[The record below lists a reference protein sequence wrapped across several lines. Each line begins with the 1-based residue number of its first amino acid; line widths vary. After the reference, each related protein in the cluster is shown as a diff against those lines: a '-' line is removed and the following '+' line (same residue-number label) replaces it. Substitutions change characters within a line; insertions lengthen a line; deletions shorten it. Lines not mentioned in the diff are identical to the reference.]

1 MTLVFKNMDRTLLQ
15 LIKISRTVGTDSSLI
30 QGGGGNTSVKTED
43 GRGMYIK
50 ASGTALRDMSKRK
63 GWRRLHLDPVLSIM
77 KDESISR
84 LGTQAREMEVVRRL
98 LLACDDGVVGSAR
111 PSVEA
116 HLHAFLDKC
125 VIHLHPAAVLAYA
138 CARNGRAE
146 FEKLFKR
153 ESSPPVWVPYVD
165 PGFVLGKKI
174 TRVVHTYQ
182 EKLGRKPGVL
192 FLQKHGLLISADSP
206 DAALA
211 LLRKVINR
219 CTGKLRQP
227 KALRTRPINRKVIVA
242 TTRRIRRAFY
252 EAAGQYTTVSYFCDD
267 AIVWFWQQ
275 KDAER
280 MLRPGALTPDELL
293 YANGPAMWVGSCD
306 LEKIAIKLARQI
318 KKGGKPS
325 VAFLVKG
332 VGLFVAGTKKIAPAI
347 RDIVAS
353 SFFIRAN
360 ASRLGGVLTL
370 NKRERDFIVQWESEA
385 FRKKLASY

>member
-1 MTLVFKNMDRTLLQ
+1 MDRALLQ
-15 LIKISRTVGTDSSLI
+15 LIRISGAVGKDASLI
-30 QGGGGNTSVKTED
+30 QGGGGNASVKTED

-50 ASGTALRDMSKRK
+50 ASGTALRDMSKQK
-63 GWRRLHLDPVLSIM
+63 GWRRLRLDSVLLIM

-146 FEKLFKR
+146 LEKLFKR
-153 ESSPPVWVPYVD
+153 ESCPPVWVPYAD
-165 PGFVLGKKI
+165 PGFMLGKEI
-174 TRVVHTYQ
+174 TTVVHTCQ
-182 EKLGRKPGVL
+182 EKFGRKPGLL
-192 FLQKHGLLISADSP
+192 FLQKHGLLISANSP

-211 LLRKVINR
+211 LLRKVVNR
-219 CTGKLRQP
+219 CMGKLRQP
-227 KALRTRPINRKVIVA
+227 KALRTRPINRKLIVEA
-242 TTRRIRRAFY
+242 KRCIRRAFY
-252 EAAGQYTTVSYFCDD
+252 EATGQYATVSYFCND
-267 AIVWFWQQ
+267 AIVGFWQQ
-275 KDAER
+275 RDAER

-293 YANGPAMWVGSCD
+293 YANGPAMWVSDCD
-306 LEKIAIKLARQI
+306 SEKIAIRLVRQI
-318 KKGGKPS
+318 RKGGKPS

-332 VGLFVAGTKKIAPAI
+332 VGLFVAGTKKIAPAV

-370 NKRERDFIVQWESEA
+370 NKRERDFIEQWESEA

>member
-1 MTLVFKNMDRTLLQ
+1 MDRALLQ
-15 LIKISRTVGTDSSLI
+15 LIRISGAVGRDASLI

-50 ASGTALRDMSKRK
+50 ASGTALRDMNKGK
-63 GWRRLHLDPVLSIM
+63 GWRRLRLDSVLSIM

-84 LGTQAREMEVVRRL
+84 LGTQAREMEVVKRL

-138 CARNGRAE
+138 CARNGRAKL
-146 FEKLFKR
+146 EKLFKR
-153 ESSPPVWVPYVD
+153 ESCPPVWVPYAD
-165 PGFVLGKKI
+165 PGFMLGKKI
-174 TRVVHTYQ
+174 TKVVYAYQ
-182 EKLGRKPGVL
+182 EKFGRKPGVL
-192 FLQKHGLLISADSP
+192 FLQKHGLLISAKSP
-206 DAALA
+206 DAALT

-219 CTGKLRQP
+219 CMGKLRQP
-227 KALRTRPINRKVIVA
+227 KALRTRPISRKVIA
-242 TTRRIRRAFY
+242 ETKRCIRRAFY
-252 EAAGQYTTVSYFCDD
+252 EATGQYATVSYFCDD
-267 AIVWFWQQ
+267 TIVWFWQRR
-275 KDAER
+275 DAER
-280 MLRPGALTPDELL
+280 MLRPAALTPDELL
-293 YANGPAMWVGSCD
+293 YASGPAMWVGSCD
-306 LEKIAIKLARQI
+306 SQIIAIKLARQI
-318 KKGGKPS
+318 RKGGKPS

-332 VGLFVAGTKKIAPAI
+332 VGLFVAGTKKIAPAV

-370 NKRERDFIVQWESEA
+370 NKPERDFIVQWESEA

>member
-1 MTLVFKNMDRTLLQ
+1 MDRALLQ
-15 LIKISRTVGTDSSLI
+15 LIKISRTVGRDSSLI

-50 ASGTALRDMSKRK
+50 ASGTALRDMNKRK
-63 GWRRLHLDPVLSIM
+63 GWRRLRLDSVLSIM
-77 KDESISR
+77 KDESILR

-98 LLACDDGVVGSAR
+98 LLGCDDGVVGSAR

-138 CARNGRAE
+138 CGRNGQAE
-146 FEKLFKR
+146 LEKLFKR
-153 ESSPPVWVPYVD
+153 ESCPPVWVPYAD
-165 PGFVLGKKI
+165 PGFMLGKKI
-174 TRVVHTYQ
+174 TNVVHAYQ
-182 EKLGRKPGVL
+182 ERLGRKPGVL
-192 FLQKHGLLISADSP
+192 FLQKHGLLISAKSP

-211 LLRKVINR
+211 LLRRVTGR
-219 CTGKLRQP
+219 CMGKLRQP
-227 KALRTRPINRKVIVA
+227 KALRTRPISRKVIA
-242 TTRRIRRAFY
+242 ETKRCIGRAFY
-252 EAAGQYTTVSYFCDD
+252 EATAQYATVSYFCDD
-267 AIVWFWQQ
+267 AIVGFWQRR
-275 KDAER
+275 DAER

-306 LEKIAIKLARQI
+306 SEKIAIKLARQI
-318 KKGGKPS
+318 RKGGKPS

-332 VGLFVAGTKKIAPAI
+332 VGLFVAGTKKIAPAV

-370 NKRERDFIVQWESEA
+370 NKKERDFIEQWEPDA